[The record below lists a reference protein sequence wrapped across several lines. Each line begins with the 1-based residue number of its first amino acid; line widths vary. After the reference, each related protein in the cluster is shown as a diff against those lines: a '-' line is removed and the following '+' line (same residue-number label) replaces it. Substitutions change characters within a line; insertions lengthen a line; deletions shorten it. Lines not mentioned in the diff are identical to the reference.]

1 MKKIMFLIAI
11 FAVVCVLGGCSENES
26 NKTTENSQQ
35 ESSTSEKVSGQT
47 STSESTTVHI
57 PTEKGEAVKIVGQVA
72 ANSLVDGNTLWV
84 QVLNENSRT
93 IIYHCKMKDEYI
105 SEAEKLNIL
114 DVVKI
119 RGSFLSKM
127 DLERED
133 TAILVT
139 LYDCEIIK

>member
-1 MKKIMFLIAI
+1 MFLIAI

-26 NKTTENSQQ
+26 NKATENSQQ

>member
-1 MKKIMFLIAI
+1 MFLIAI

-26 NKTTENSQQ
+26 NKTAKNSQQ
-35 ESSTSEKVSGQT
+35 ESSTSENVSGQT
-47 STSESTTVHI
+47 STSESTTVRI